1 MACKNM
7 TEALLEDVIEIT
19 WMFDGL
25 IKAGEIKS
33 WDEIISDECGTDGVK
48 NVIKDIAQKFEEK
61 YPFDT
66 TWEDSNLDYIEEI
79 EKFSRNE
86 LTNRYKKDDM
96 ERIKSHIEMDETVI
110 ESCSE
115 KALDI
120 SYGICR

>member
-1 MACKNM
+1 MACKNL

-33 WDEIISDECGTDGVK
+33 WNEIISDECGSDGVK
-48 NVIKDIAQKFEEK
+48 NVIKNIAQKFEEK
-61 YPFDT
+61 YPYDT

-86 LTNRYKKDDM
+86 LTSRYKKDGTA
-96 ERIKSHIEMDETVI
+96 IEN
-110 ESCSE
+110 CSE

-120 SYGICR
+120 SNGICR